1 MRKNVP
7 ALALV
12 ALAIA
17 MMLIGCARGE
27 VDIVLA
33 RATRI
38 CLECVGI
45 G

>member
-1 MRKNVP
+1 MRKN
-7 ALALV
+7 ALALALM
-12 ALAIA
+12 ALAAA
-17 MMLIGCARGE
+17 MMIIGGARGE
-27 VDIVLA
+27 IDTVFA

>member
-1 MRKNVP
+1 MRKNAP
-7 ALALV
+7 ALALM

-17 MMLIGCARGE
+17 MMLIGCAHGE
-27 VDIVLA
+27 VDTVLA